1 MRRAAAVGRTP
12 RPARSNSD
20 TPKNASR
27 PLRCSDTAGWLRRRA
42 CAARPTPPASSTARN
57 SSRRCSVRP
66 GFGIGFSR
74 CDVLKRRICPM
85 SSEERGCGTQS
96 TGDHDVAPLPRRA
109 RWSGHRSRGAR
120 GPDQAP
126 TPAPTSQV
134 IVAHAATLA
143 WAPGPPSLPPGA
155 EFVLL
160 EGNPAEAVPLT
171 FRLRFPANYRIPPHW
186 HSVIEHVTVL
196 AGTLNV
202 GMGEVATY
210 SGGTALNAGSFAA
223 MPAKMV

>member
-27 PLRCSDTAGWLRRRA
+27 PLRCPDTYR
-42 CAARPTPPASSTARN
+42 S
-57 SSRRCSVRP
+57 
-66 GFGIGFSR
+66 
-74 CDVLKRRICPM
+74 
-85 SSEERGCGTQS
+85 
-96 TGDHDVAPLPRRA
+96 PR
-109 RWSGHRSRGAR
+109 
-120 GPDQAP
+120 
-126 TPAPTSQV
+126 
-134 IVAHAATLA
+134 
-143 WAPGPPSLPPGA
+143 
-155 EFVLL
+155 
-160 EGNPAEAVPLT
+160 
-171 FRLRFPANYRIPPHW
+171 HW

-223 MPAKMV
+223 MPAKMVHSAWAGPEGVTFQLHSVGPWSITYVKAADDPRTPKPAGNR

>member
-1 MRRAAAVGRTP
+1 MRVPNQLETMMSLRSLVALGCLAIVPAALAAQTRA
-12 RPARSNSD
+12 
-20 TPKNASR
+20 
-27 PLRCSDTAGWLRRRA
+27 
-42 CAARPTPPASSTARN
+42 
-57 SSRRCSVRP
+57 
-66 GFGIGFSR
+66 
-74 CDVLKRRICPM
+74 
-85 SSEERGCGTQS
+85 
-96 TGDHDVAPLPRRA
+96 
-109 RWSGHRSRGAR
+109 
-120 GPDQAP
+120 

-143 WAPGPPSLPPGA
+143 WVAGPPSLPPGA

-210 SGGTALNAGSFAA
+210 SGGTALYAGRLASKPA
-223 MPAKMV
+223 MLGRSAWAVLD